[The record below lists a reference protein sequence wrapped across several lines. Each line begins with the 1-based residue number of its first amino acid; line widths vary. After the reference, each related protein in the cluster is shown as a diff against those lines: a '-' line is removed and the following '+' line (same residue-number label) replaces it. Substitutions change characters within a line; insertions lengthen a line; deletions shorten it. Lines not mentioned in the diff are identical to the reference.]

1 MSVPKNRRRK
11 SSADFEMIYFRLV
24 DGVDELIAHDFFAEG
39 GLAERNRTFLNI
51 RCESLQR
58 FTDDL
63 LYYIQ
68 IANSIYPQCEAELNE
83 RRLAQDKAAGL
94 RLSVNYKKTHIVKL
108 SHSFIWLQTK
118 YVITGTGGIKTIP
131 TRSKLLRERR
141 RLKAFRRLVEK
152 GGMTTYDAWMAYRS
166 WRGSVMTDYNSC
178 FQAIRKMD
186 ALFWRLFPVVT
197 HIRPENRHMVADGIW
212 RSAEPADL
220 RNYCLTN

>member
-83 RRLAQDKAAGL
+83 RRLAQDKAVGVCFAILTTLQRILQRL
-94 RLSVNYKKTHIVKL
+94 RVPGC
-108 SHSFIWLQTK
+108 K
-118 YVITGTGGIKTIP
+118 YVMDVKNIEQMIN
-131 TRSKLLRERR
+131 S
-141 RLKAFRRLVEK
+141 LKAWRKSDNRLRTKIAAEGTNGPK
-152 GGMTTYDAWMAYRS
+152 GPA
-166 WRGSVMTDYNSC
+166 VQ
-178 FQAIRKMD
+178 QAATGL
-186 ALFWRLFPVVT
+186 AL
-197 HIRPENRHMVADGIW
+197 
-212 RSAEPADL
+212 
-220 RNYCLTN
+220 